1 LILVIANLIKK
12 TIEYSYICKIVTRIL
27 YYIFIIPISLLPYKV
42 LYFISDVIFIFLFR
56 IVGYR
61 KTIVYSNL
69 KNSFPEKP
77 EKEIKQIMTGFYHH
91 LCDLIV
97 ESIKGFTISEKNLRE
112 RLIIK
117 NPDFSNYYADKG
129 QSIIFVGGHYNNWEI
144 CAQAFSMY
152 SNHKCIG
159 IYKPLSNAFIND
171 KIYISRSKY
180 GMQLV
185 SMKHT
190 KKSFTDGDEAK
201 AIVFG
206 SDQNPANP
214 KRAHWVQ
221 FLSQDTGVL
230 FGVERYA
237 KEYDWPVVFVSIS
250 KAKRGY
256 YEVEYSLVTDN
267 PNEEPHGKI
276 TKDFTKRLEQDIIN
290 QPQYWLWS
298 HKRWKHKR

>member
-1 LILVIANLIKK
+1 MITKIFYYILILPL
-12 TIEYSYICKIVTRIL
+12 
-27 YYIFIIPISLLPYKV
+27 SLLPYPL
-42 LYFISDVIFIFLFR
+42 LYLLSDIIFLIMYR
-56 IVGYR
+56 VIGYR
-61 KTIVYSNL
+61 KEVVFTNL
-69 KNSFPEKP
+69 KNSFPNKS
-77 EKEIKQIMTGFYHH
+77 KQELKKIMSDFYRH
-91 LCDLIV
+91 LCDIIM
-97 ESIKGFTISEKNLRE
+97 ESVKGFTISEKQLRK

-117 NPDFSNYYADKG
+117 NPEFSNYFADKR

-144 CAQAFSMY
+144 CAQAFAMY

-171 KIYISRSKY
+171 KIYTSRSKY
-180 GMQLV
+180 GMHLI
-185 SMKHT
+185 SMKQT
-190 KKSFTDGDEAK
+190 KKSFEDGDEPK

-221 FLSQDTGVL
+221 FLNQDTGVL

-237 KEYDWPVVFVSIS
+237 KEYDWPVVFVSIR

-276 TKDFTKRLEQDIIN
+276 TEDFTKKLEQDIIN

>member
-1 LILVIANLIKK
+1 MITKIFYYILILPL
-12 TIEYSYICKIVTRIL
+12 
-27 YYIFIIPISLLPYKV
+27 SLLPYPL
-42 LYFISDVIFIFLFR
+42 LYLISDIIFLIMYR
-56 IVGYR
+56 VIGYR
-61 KTIVYSNL
+61 KEIVFTNL
-69 KNSFPEKP
+69 KNSFPNKS
-77 EKEIKQIMTGFYHH
+77 KQELKKIMSDFYRH
-91 LCDLIV
+91 LCDIIM
-97 ESIKGFTISEKNLRE
+97 ESVKGFTISEKQLRK

-117 NPDFSNYYADKG
+117 NPEFSNYFADKG

-144 CAQAFSMY
+144 CAQAFAMY

-159 IYKPLSNAFIND
+159 IYKPLSNTFIND
-171 KIYISRSKY
+171 KIYTSRSKY
-180 GMQLV
+180 GMHLI
-185 SMKHT
+185 SMKQT
-190 KKSFTDGDEAK
+190 KKSFEDGDEPK

-221 FLSQDTGVL
+221 FLNQDTGVL

-237 KEYDWPVVFVSIS
+237 KEYDWPVVFVSIR
-250 KAKRGY
+250 KEKRGY

-276 TKDFTKRLEQDIIN
+276 TEDFTKRLEKDIIN

>member
-1 LILVIANLIKK
+1 MITKIFYYILILPL
-12 TIEYSYICKIVTRIL
+12 
-27 YYIFIIPISLLPYKV
+27 SLLPYPL
-42 LYFISDVIFIFLFR
+42 LYLLSDIIFLIMYR
-56 IVGYR
+56 VIGYR
-61 KTIVYSNL
+61 KEVVFTNL
-69 KNSFPEKP
+69 KNSFPNKS
-77 EKEIKQIMTGFYHH
+77 KQELKKIMSDFYRH
-91 LCDLIV
+91 LCDIIM
-97 ESIKGFTISEKNLRE
+97 ESVKGFTISEKQLRK

-117 NPDFSNYYADKG
+117 NPEFSNYFADRG

-144 CAQAFSMY
+144 CAQAFAMY

-171 KIYISRSKY
+171 KIYTSRSKY
-180 GMQLV
+180 GMHLI
-185 SMKHT
+185 SMKQT
-190 KKSFTDGDEAK
+190 KKSFEDGDEPK

-221 FLSQDTGVL
+221 FLNQDTGVL

-237 KEYDWPVVFVSIS
+237 KEYDWPVVFVSIR

-276 TKDFTKRLEQDIIN
+276 TEDFTKRLEQDIIN

>member
-1 LILVIANLIKK
+1 MITKIFYYILILPL
-12 TIEYSYICKIVTRIL
+12 
-27 YYIFIIPISLLPYKV
+27 SLLPYPL
-42 LYFISDVIFIFLFR
+42 LYLLSDIFFLIMYRVI
-56 IVGYR
+56 GYR
-61 KTIVYSNL
+61 KEVVFTNL
-69 KNSFPEKP
+69 KNSFPNKS
-77 EKEIKQIMTGFYHH
+77 KQELKKIMSDFYRH
-91 LCDLIV
+91 LCDIIM
-97 ESIKGFTISEKNLRE
+97 ESVKGFTISEKQLRK

-117 NPDFSNYYADKG
+117 NPEFSNYFADKR

-144 CAQAFSMY
+144 CAQAFAMY
-152 SNHKCIG
+152 SKHKCIG

-171 KIYISRSKY
+171 KIYTSRSKY
-180 GMQLV
+180 GMHLI
-185 SMKHT
+185 SMKQT
-190 KKSFTDGDEAK
+190 KKSFEDGDEPK

-221 FLSQDTGVL
+221 FLNQDTGVL

-237 KEYDWPVVFVSIS
+237 KEYDWPVVFVSIR

-276 TKDFTKRLEQDIIN
+276 TEDFTKRLEQDIIN

>member
-1 LILVIANLIKK
+1 MTKFFYYLLILPL
-12 TIEYSYICKIVTRIL
+12 
-27 YYIFIIPISLLPYKV
+27 SLLPYPL
-42 LYFISDVIFIFLFR
+42 LYLLSDIFFLIMYRVI
-56 IVGYR
+56 GYR
-61 KTIVYSNL
+61 KEVVFANL
-69 KNSFPEKP
+69 RNSFPNKS
-77 EKEIKQIMTGFYHH
+77 KQELKKIMSDFYRH
-91 LCDLIV
+91 LCDIIM
-97 ESIKGFTISEKNLRE
+97 ESVKGFTISEKQLRK

-117 NPDFSNYYADKG
+117 NPEFSNYFADKG

-144 CAQAFSMY
+144 CAQAFALY
-152 SNHKCIG
+152 SKHKCIG

-171 KIYISRSKY
+171 QIYTSRSKY
-180 GMQLV
+180 GMHLI
-185 SMKHT
+185 SMKQT
-190 KKSFTDGDEAK
+190 KKSFEDGDEPK

-221 FLSQDTGVL
+221 FLNQDTGVL

-250 KAKRGY
+250 KVKRGH
-256 YEVEYSLVTDN
+256 YEVEYSLITDS
-267 PNEEPHGKI
+267 PTEQPHGKI
-276 TKDFTKRLEQDIIN
+276 TEDFTKRLEQDIIN

>member
-1 LILVIANLIKK
+1 MITKIFYYILILPL
-12 TIEYSYICKIVTRIL
+12 
-27 YYIFIIPISLLPYKV
+27 SLLPYPL
-42 LYFISDVIFIFLFR
+42 LYLLSDIIFLIMYR
-56 IVGYR
+56 VIGYR
-61 KTIVYSNL
+61 KEVVFTNL
-69 KNSFPEKP
+69 KNSFPNKS
-77 EKEIKQIMTGFYHH
+77 KQELKKIMSDFYRH
-91 LCDLIV
+91 LCDIIM
-97 ESIKGFTISEKNLRE
+97 ESVKGFTISEKQLRK

-117 NPDFSNYYADKG
+117 NPEFSNYFADKR

-144 CAQAFSMY
+144 CAQAFAMY

-171 KIYISRSKY
+171 KIYTSRSKY
-180 GMQLV
+180 GMHLI
-185 SMKHT
+185 SMKQT
-190 KKSFTDGDEAK
+190 KKSFEDGDEPK

-214 KRAHWVQ
+214 KRAHWVH
-221 FLSQDTGVL
+221 FLNQDTGVL

-237 KEYDWPVVFVSIS
+237 KEYDWPVVFVSIR

-276 TKDFTKRLEQDIIN
+276 TEDFTKRLEQDIIN

>member
-1 LILVIANLIKK
+1 MITKFFYYLLIL
-12 TIEYSYICKIVTRIL
+12 
-27 YYIFIIPISLLPYKV
+27 PISLLPYPI
-42 LYFISDVIFIFLFR
+42 LYLISDVVFVLMYRVI
-56 IVGYR
+56 GYR
-61 KTIVYSNL
+61 KEVVFTNL
-69 KNSFPEKP
+69 KNSFPNKS
-77 EKEIKQIMTGFYHH
+77 EKELKQIMSGFYKH
-91 LCDLIV
+91 LCDIIL
-97 ESIKGFTISEKNLRE
+97 ESIKGFTISEKQLRK
-112 RLIIK
+112 RLVVK
-117 NPDFSNYYADKG
+117 NPEFSNYFANKG

-144 CAQAFSMY
+144 CAQAFAMY

-171 KIYISRSKY
+171 KIHTSRSKY
-180 GMQLV
+180 GMHLI
-185 SMKHT
+185 SMKQT
-190 KKSFTDGDEAK
+190 KKSFEEGGKAK

-221 FLSQDTGVL
+221 FLNQDTGVL

-250 KAKRGY
+250 KVKRGH
-256 YEVEYSLVTDN
+256 YEVEYSLITDT
-267 PNEEPHGKI
+267 PTEQPHGKI
-276 TKDFTKRLEQDIIN
+276 TEDFTKRLEQDIIN

>member
-1 LILVIANLIKK
+1 MMTKFFYYLLILPL
-12 TIEYSYICKIVTRIL
+12 
-27 YYIFIIPISLLPYKV
+27 SLLPYPL
-42 LYFISDVIFIFLFR
+42 LYLLSDIIFLIMYR
-56 IVGYR
+56 VIGYR
-61 KTIVYSNL
+61 KKVVFTNL
-69 KNSFPEKP
+69 RNSFPNKS
-77 EKEIKQIMTGFYHH
+77 KQELKKIMSDFYRH
-91 LCDLIV
+91 LCDIIM
-97 ESIKGFTISEKNLRE
+97 ESVKGFTISEKQLRK

-117 NPDFSNYYADKG
+117 NPEFSNYFADRG

-144 CAQAFSMY
+144 CAQAFAMY

-171 KIYISRSKY
+171 KIYTSRSKY
-180 GMQLV
+180 GMHLI
-185 SMKHT
+185 SMKQT
-190 KKSFTDGDEAK
+190 KKSFEEGAQAK

-221 FLSQDTGVL
+221 FLNQDTGVL

-250 KAKRGY
+250 KVKRGH
-256 YEVEYSLVTDN
+256 YEVEYSLITDS
-267 PNEEPHGKI
+267 PTEQPHGKI
-276 TKDFTKRLEQDIIN
+276 TEDFTKRLEQDIIN

>member
-1 LILVIANLIKK
+1 MITKIFYYILILPL
-12 TIEYSYICKIVTRIL
+12 
-27 YYIFIIPISLLPYKV
+27 SLLPYPL
-42 LYFISDVIFIFLFR
+42 LYLLSDIIFLIMYR
-56 IVGYR
+56 VIGYR
-61 KTIVYSNL
+61 KEVVFTNL
-69 KNSFPEKP
+69 KNSFPNKS
-77 EKEIKQIMTGFYHH
+77 KQELTKIMSDFYRH
-91 LCDLIV
+91 LCDIIM
-97 ESIKGFTISEKNLRE
+97 ESVKGFTISEKQLRK

-117 NPDFSNYYADKG
+117 NPEFSNYFADKR

-144 CAQAFSMY
+144 CAQAFAMY

-171 KIYISRSKY
+171 KIYTSRSKY
-180 GMQLV
+180 GMHLI
-185 SMKHT
+185 SMKQT
-190 KKSFTDGDEAK
+190 KKSFEDGDEPK

-221 FLSQDTGVL
+221 FLNQDTGVL

-237 KEYDWPVVFVSIS
+237 KEYDWPVVFVSIR

-276 TKDFTKRLEQDIIN
+276 TEDFTKRLEQDIIN

>member
-1 LILVIANLIKK
+1 MITKIFYYILILPL
-12 TIEYSYICKIVTRIL
+12 
-27 YYIFIIPISLLPYKV
+27 SLLPYPL
-42 LYFISDVIFIFLFR
+42 LYLLSDIIFLIMYR
-56 IVGYR
+56 VIGYR
-61 KTIVYSNL
+61 KEVVFTNL
-69 KNSFPEKP
+69 KNSFPNKS
-77 EKEIKQIMTGFYHH
+77 KQELKKIMSDFYRH
-91 LCDLIV
+91 LCDIIM
-97 ESIKGFTISEKNLRE
+97 ESVKGFTISEKQLRK

-117 NPDFSNYYADKG
+117 NPEFSNYFADKG

-144 CAQAFSMY
+144 CAQAFAMY

-159 IYKPLSNAFIND
+159 IYKPLSNAFINH
-171 KIYISRSKY
+171 KIYTSRSKY
-180 GMQLV
+180 GMHLI
-185 SMKHT
+185 SMKQT
-190 KKSFTDGDEAK
+190 KKSFEDGDEPK

-221 FLSQDTGVL
+221 FLNQDTGVL

-256 YEVEYSLVTDN
+256 YEVEYSLVTDK
-267 PNEEPHGKI
+267 PNKEPHGKI
-276 TKDFTKRLEQDIIN
+276 TEDFTKRLEQDIIN

>member
-1 LILVIANLIKK
+1 MTKFFYYLLILPL
-12 TIEYSYICKIVTRIL
+12 
-27 YYIFIIPISLLPYKV
+27 SLLPYPL
-42 LYFISDVIFIFLFR
+42 LYLLSDIIFLIMYR
-56 IVGYR
+56 VIGYR
-61 KTIVYSNL
+61 KKVVFTNL
-69 KNSFPEKP
+69 KNSFPNKS
-77 EKEIKQIMTGFYHH
+77 KQELKKIMSDFYRH
-91 LCDLIV
+91 LCDIIM
-97 ESIKGFTISEKNLRE
+97 ESVKGFTISEKQLRK

-117 NPDFSNYYADKG
+117 NPEFSNYFADKG

-144 CAQAFSMY
+144 CAQAFAMY

-171 KIYISRSKY
+171 KIYTSRSKY
-180 GMQLV
+180 GMHLI
-185 SMKHT
+185 SMKQT
-190 KKSFTDGDEAK
+190 KKSFEDGDEPK

-221 FLSQDTGVL
+221 FLNQDTGVL

-256 YEVEYSLVTDN
+256 YEVEYSLVTDK
-267 PNEEPHGKI
+267 PNKEPHGKI
-276 TKDFTKRLEQDIIN
+276 TEDFTKRLEQDIIN